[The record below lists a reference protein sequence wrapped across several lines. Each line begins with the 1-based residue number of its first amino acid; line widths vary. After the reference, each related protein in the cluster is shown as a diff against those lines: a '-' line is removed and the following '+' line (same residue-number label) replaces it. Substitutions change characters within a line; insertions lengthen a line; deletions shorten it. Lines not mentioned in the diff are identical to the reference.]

1 MSLMLIWTD
10 IIDEYGCL
18 KVHKKCVH
26 KHFPRER
33 RWEVSTG
40 WESGSHTAEH
50 TVNTTRGSSDTL
62 QPTHTPKHT
71 HTPTRSCSM
80 HTQESCLCL
89 LLLLSHT
96 CIPNGYKLGLLLAHC
111 PGRLQGSHMF
121 CCSTMGKTTT
131 RIVSVPL
138 SYTPAHKDQLLFV
151 T

>member
-10 IIDEYGCL
+10 IIDEYECL

-71 HTPTRSCSM
+71 HTHPHAHAVCTHKNHVYVCFYCSLTHASQMVTNWAYFLHIVLAGCRGHICSAALPWEKLRLELCQCLYPTHL
-80 HTQESCLCL
+80 HTKINFYS
-89 LLLLSHT
+89 
-96 CIPNGYKLGLLLAHC
+96 
-111 PGRLQGSHMF
+111 
-121 CCSTMGKTTT
+121 
-131 RIVSVPL
+131 
-138 SYTPAHKDQLLFV
+138 
-151 T
+151 